1 MPVPWN
7 RAHVELCANSARLH
21 AESGGGIATALGPAT
36 DNLRFLFFWSGRG
49 TLRVDDERI
58 SVRPG
63 VVVIIRPGSH
73 CDAEEHQTQRL
84 GLTAIHFSV
93 RDENGQTLRGDQ
105 LPAQIFE
112 VSNVPYVDAVTR
124 RVVELLKAPQ
134 AANNGQAAS
143 RDLSVAERLFEALLS
158 DLDQERSAA
167 DAVPGTDRR
176 HTQLASEAASRI
188 DESPQDAPSL
198 EELSQHAG
206 YTKDHFAR
214 VFKKVVGLTPHDYLI
229 NARVRR
235 ARQLLVESNLSIK
248 EIASALGYRDIYF
261 FSRQFKAKMGITPSE
276 ARRRGVSVVR

>member
-1 MPVPWN
+1 MPLPWN
-7 RAHVELCANSARLH
+7 RAHVELGANSARLH
-21 AESGGGIATALGPAT
+21 AELGGGLAAALGPAT
-36 DNLRFLFFWSGRG
+36 DGLCFLFFWSGRA
-49 TLRVDDERI
+49 TLRVDDEQI
-58 SVRPG
+58 PIRPG
-63 VVVIIRPGSH
+63 VVVVVQPGSH
-73 CDAEEHQTQRL
+73 CEAVENQTPRL
-84 GLTAIHFSV
+84 GLTAIHFRL
-93 RDENGQTLRGDQ
+93 RDESEATTGREQ
-105 LPAQIFE
+105 LATQVFE
-112 VSNVPYVDAVTR
+112 VANVPYVDAVTR
-124 RVVELLKAPQ
+124 RVVELLKAQ
-134 AANNGQAAS
+134 GASNGHSAP

-158 DLDQERSAA
+158 DLDQERSASEP
-167 DAVPGTDRR
+167 VPGTDRR

-276 ARRRGVSVVR
+276 ARRRGMSIVR